1 MSIKEILTN
10 QPLLNIGTL
19 GSVSD
24 GKSTLIYQLTGI
36 KTQRHSSEKEKNIT
50 IKPGYANLKLWQCE
64 ECNHLSSSASKFNEL
79 SCELCNANCKLNHYI
94 SIIDNPGHIS
104 LILTMMGSISLMSG
118 AIVVVSASESI
129 KKKPQLIQHLMAAK
143 MAKLDKIIICMNK
156 IDLVSKETILK
167 RKEELDELLK
177 VIGIVPLKII
187 PTSFTKKLGVDYL
200 VKYLLKYF
208 PKEDYNNTNKDILF
222 RITRSFD
229 INKPGTNWENVSG
242 GVIGGSLISGELNI
256 GDEIEIKPGILIKNK
271 DGTYTNTII
280 KTKILSLETDNIK
293 LDKATPGGLIAILTD
308 IDPYYVKNDLLSG
321 NVIGD
326 LDIYNNIDLLY
337 KKLEEFDGLWDPKEK
352 DIVYLQLG
360 NISCEAKL
368 IKIHNDKMSFQLLKP
383 SCIEKNSQILIC
395 RKDTDI
401 LKIVGRGTLV

>member
-1 MSIKEILTN
+1 MN

-64 ECNHLSSSASKFNEL
+64 ECNSFFSSASKLNDNTCDF
-79 SCELCNANCKLNHYI
+79 CENNCKLNHYL
-94 SIIDNPGHIS
+94 SIVDNPGHIS

-118 AIVVVSASESI
+118 AIVVVSAAEPI
-129 KKKPQLIQHLMAAK
+129 KKKPQLIQHLLAAK
-143 MAKLDKIIICMNK
+143 MANLDKIIICMNK
-156 IDLVSKETILK
+156 IDLVNRETIIK
-167 RKEELDELLK
+167 RKQELDELLES
-177 VIGIVPLKII
+177 IGIIPLQII
-187 PTSFTKKLGVDYL
+187 PTSFTRKLGVDYL
-200 VKYLLKYF
+200 VKSILKYF
-208 PKEDYNNTNKDILF
+208 PPNDSNKNKSTKVLF

-229 INKPGTNWENVSG
+229 INKPGTLWDNVNG

-280 KTKILSLETDNIK
+280 KTKVLSLETDNIK
-293 LDKATPGGLIAILTD
+293 LEKATTGGLIAILTD

-321 NVIGD
+321 NIIGD
-326 LDIYNNIDLLY
+326 LDIYNYIDLDY
-337 KKLEEFDGLWDPKEK
+337 KKLDEFDGLWEPKEK
-352 DIVYLQLG
+352 DTVYLQLG
-360 NISCEAKL
+360 NISCESKL
-368 IKIHNDKMSFQLLKP
+368 TKINKNILSFQLLKP
-383 SCIEKNSQILIC
+383 SCIDKNSDILVC
-395 RKDTDI
+395 RKDNDI
-401 LKIVGRGTLV
+401 LKIVGIGKI